1 MVKLKARAVK
11 NRLNKYNIYAEVD
24 GQYLPIGR
32 TLNEFEYSL
41 LEWPTKEE
49 AIQHILNDYRLELVD

>member
-24 GQYLPIGR
+24 GQFLPVGR
-32 TLNEFEYSL
+32 TINEFEYSL

>member
-32 TLNEFEYSL
+32 ILNEFEYSL

-49 AIQHILNDYRLELVD
+49 AINHILDDNRLELVD

>member
-24 GQYLPIGR
+24 GQFLPVGR
-32 TLNEFEYSL
+32 TINEFEYSL

-49 AIQHILNDYRLELVD
+49 VINHILEDNRLELVD

>member
-1 MVKLKARAVK
+1 MVKLKAKAVK

-32 TLNEFEYSL
+32 TINEFEYSL